1 MAKASAISAPLL
13 GHQRYTVALPT
24 AARSATPS
32 IVRSAK
38 PLLPSTFNVLRRIA
52 WRAFSLRG
60 RPGGRFPFAFSRYE
74 AANNLWRMNIRYHI
88 IQATYLES
96 DTVSIESKSSLMTR
110 WGSVLRHFV
119 RLERVVPHVDCCTG
133 PTASLYVCRDG
144 DRDFNPYADHDPA
157 HSHRYLS

>member
-60 RPGGRFPFAFSRYE
+60 RPGGRFPFVFSPYE
-74 AANNLWRMNIRYHI
+74 AANNLWRINIRYHI
-88 IQATYLES
+88 IQTTYLES
-96 DTVSIESKSSLMTR
+96 DTVSIESKSSFDGALGQRPAVFRTIGAS
-110 WGSVLRHFV
+110 GSSCGLLHWPYGVLIR
-119 RLERVVPHVDCCTG
+119 
-133 PTASLYVCRDG
+133 S
-144 DRDFNPYADHDPA
+144 
-157 HSHRYLS
+157 S